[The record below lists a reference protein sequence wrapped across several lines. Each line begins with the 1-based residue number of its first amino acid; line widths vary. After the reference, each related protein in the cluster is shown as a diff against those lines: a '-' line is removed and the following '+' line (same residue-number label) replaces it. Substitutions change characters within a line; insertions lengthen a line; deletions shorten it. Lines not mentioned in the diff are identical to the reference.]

1 MNCLC
6 SVLMTV
12 VDREE
17 LQQPAFH
24 TMGNLEYPELHE
36 ESVGNL
42 ASIRAIVKLMAVT
55 GVSDFSMMDIFKP
68 ESKRT
73 INNLSAIINFSKYK
87 YVPCFWDLSGT
98 RFVSDHL
105 YSGKWLMFSS
115 MDKIMEVLDQRVLC
129 DKFAGFLEKQSCG
142 DVENMTSY
150 LQLHLV
156 SPLCKPVDGNDSWGI
171 ILKQVICFDQNVCSN
186 NSLGLA
192 LVVYIFGWTNL
203 IIYCLCA
210 DRRKRINWRNCW
222 MRESKHFFS
231 FSILKSV

>member
-1 MNCLC
+1 MLI
-6 SVLMTV
+6 TV

-87 YVPCFWDLSGT
+87 YAPCFRASCGT
-98 RFVSDHL
+98 QFVSDQL
-105 YSGKWLMFSS
+105 YSGRRSKFSLI
-115 MDKIMEVLDQRVLC
+115 DKIMELFDRCVLAFWKSNPVVMLRTRHFIC
-129 DKFAGFLEKQSCG
+129 S
-142 DVENMTSY
+142 SI
-150 LQLHLV
+150 LV
-156 SPLCKPVDGNDSWGI
+156 SPLCKSVEGNGSVFKLFFG
-171 ILKQVICFDQNVCSN
+171 VCYSGVCIWKDKSN
-186 NSLGLA
+186 
-192 LVVYIFGWTNL
+192 FC
-203 IIYCLCA
+203 CLCA

-222 MRESKHFFS
+222 MRESRHLFS

>member
-6 SVLMTV
+6 SVLITV

-87 YVPCFWDLSGT
+87 YVPCFWASTGT
-98 RFVSDHL
+98 QFVSDHL
-105 YSGKWLMFSS
+105 YSGRWSMFSL

-142 DVENMTSY
+142 DVWEHDI
-150 LQLHLV
+150 LFAA
-156 SPLCKPVDGNDSWGI
+156 PFGEPPV
-171 ILKQVICFDQNVCSN
+171 
-186 NSLGLA
+186 
-192 LVVYIFGWTNL
+192 
-203 IIYCLCA
+203 
-210 DRRKRINWRNCW
+210 
-222 MRESKHFFS
+222 
-231 FSILKSV
+231 